1 MQIGGLG
8 SIPYR
13 TVQFS
18 NEQNALWQVVE
29 NRTPANAEF
38 RIASSECSFEIQR
51 SLFDVSQWGCSSVGR
66 AVALQAIGQEF
77 ESPQLHQSRS
87 AGLPRCS
94 EAKAGG

>member
-29 NRTPANAEF
+29 NRTPPIADCGLAIAELK
-38 RIASSECSFEIQR
+38 S
-51 SLFDVSQWGCSSVGR
+51 
-66 AVALQAIGQEF
+66 AI
-77 ESPQLHQSRS
+77 
-87 AGLPRCS
+87 
-94 EAKAGG
+94 